1 MGWIRKKLLRW
12 LVGTADSVELSQ
24 SVLAVLHRYG
34 QLFEEEEVIFLS
46 LPKHNIQE
54 RRRIIQG
61 VLDMEENQD

>member
-12 LVGTADSVELSQ
+12 LVETADSVELSQ

-46 LPKHNIQE
+46 LPRHNIQE

-61 VLDMEENQD
+61 VLDMEENRE

>member
-46 LPKHNIQE
+46 LPRRNIQE

-61 VLDMEENQD
+61 VLDMEENRD

>member
-54 RRRIIQG
+54 RRRTIQG
-61 VLDMEENQD
+61 VLDMEENQE

>member
-46 LPKHNIQE
+46 LPRHNIQE

-61 VLDMEENQD
+61 VLDMEENQE

>member
-61 VLDMEENQD
+61 VLDMEENQE